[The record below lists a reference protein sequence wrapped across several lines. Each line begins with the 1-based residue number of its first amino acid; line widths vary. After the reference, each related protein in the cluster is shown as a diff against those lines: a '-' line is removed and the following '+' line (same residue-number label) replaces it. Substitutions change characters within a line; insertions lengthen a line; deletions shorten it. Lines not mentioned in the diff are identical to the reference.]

1 MGSATLDVFGREPL
15 PADDLLCGMQ
25 HVLITPHLPL
35 VAIPSLSARQSAA
48 DILRV
53 AEREEPT
60 DVVDPGRGI
69 EDLG

>member
-1 MGSATLDVFGREPL
+1 MK
-15 PADDLLCGMQ
+15 
-25 HVLITPHLPL
+25 HVLITPHLAL

-53 AEREEPT
+53 AEGEEPT